1 MTHIFIRGPRPN
13 LDCRAKKMMCRIA
26 ENKGYTAGLNIR
38 AVGNISK
45 LETG

>member
-1 MTHIFIRGPRPN
+1 
-13 LDCRAKKMMCRIA
+13 MCRIA
-26 ENKGYTAGLNIR
+26 ANKGYTAGVNMR